1 MTGLHRLSPM
11 GLPMRWMFAVL
22 VAGFVAL
29 SGNAAHAQA
38 LKVGDRLAELDIAV
52 DAKGKPFKLKS
63 YKGKWVL
70 VTVGAEWCKPCAK
83 ELPAWDKLQPEF
95 KDKIAFVAIN
105 IDDSIDDG
113 KKFFKKLKI
122 ANLLTVFMPAD
133 KSAVVAKYGSDNM
146 PTTYVADPQGV
157 IRYVRA
163 GFEKGDVSGETK
175 KMREQLTKL
184 VK

>member
-1 MTGLHRLSPM
+1 MRALAVCFLFALTGT
-11 GLPMRWMFAVL
+11 
-22 VAGFVAL
+22 
-29 SGNAAHAQA
+29 AAADS

-52 DAKGKPFKLKS
+52 DAAGRSFKLKS
-63 YKGKWVL
+63 FKGKWVL

-83 ELPAWDKLQPEF
+83 ELPAWDKIAPEY
-95 KDKIAFVAIN
+95 KDKITFIAIN
-105 IDDSIDDG
+105 IDDSMDDG

-122 ANLLTVFMPAD
+122 ANLTTVFLPAD

-146 PTTYVADPQGV
+146 PTTFVADPQGV

-175 KMREQLTKL
+175 KMKAQLAKL
-184 VK
+184 LK

>member
-1 MTGLHRLSPM
+1 MA
-11 GLPMRWMFAVL
+11 MRALVLAVFFAL
-22 VAGFVAL
+22 TASVASAD
-29 SGNAAHAQA
+29 S

-52 DAKGKPFKLKS
+52 AGAGKQFKLKG

-83 ELPAWDKLQPEF
+83 ELPAWDKIAPEY
-95 KDKIAFVAIN
+95 KDKITFIAIN
-105 IDDSIDDG
+105 IDDNSDDG

-122 ANLLTVFMPAD
+122 ANLVQVFLPAD

-157 IRYVRA
+157 VRYVRA
-163 GFEKGDVSGETK
+163 GFEKGDVSGEQK
-175 KMREQLTKL
+175 KLRAQLAKL
-184 VK
+184 LK

>member
-1 MTGLHRLSPM
+1 
-11 GLPMRWMFAVL
+11 MRSLAVL
-22 VAGFVAL
+22 AVAGSLAL
-29 SGNAAHAQA
+29 WSPAAHAES

-52 DAKGKPFKLKS
+52 DAAGKPFKLKAF
-63 YKGKWVL
+63 KGKWVL

-83 ELPAWDKLQPEF
+83 ELPAWDKLQPDY
-95 KDKIAFVAIN
+95 KGKITFVAIN

-122 ANLLTVFMPAD
+122 ANLTTVFMPAD

-163 GFEKGDVSGETK
+163 GFEKGDVSGESK
-175 KMREQLTKL
+175 KLREQLAKL
-184 VK
+184 LK